1 MRDAWPFGVGMVLAP
16 KHVTETAM
24 DRAQK
29 AESIESLK
37 GVFAGAGAVV
47 VTHNLGLTVAEMT
60 DLRDRL
66 RKEGASLKVVKNRL
80 AQKALN
86 GSVGEAGDA
95 LFKGPVAIAYGS
107 DPVSAAKVTAQ
118 YAKDN
123 EKFIVI
129 GGLMGDVVLD
139 EKAVKALATLPS
151 LDQLRGKIIG
161 LLQAPATKVAGV
173 LAAPAG
179 QLARVFG
186 AYAAKDA
193 A

>member
-1 MRDAWPFGVGMVLAP
+1 
-16 KHVTETAM
+16 M

-29 AESIESLK
+29 ADSIETLK
-37 GVFAGAGAVV
+37 GVFAESGAIV
-47 VTHNLGLTVAEMT
+47 VTHYLGLTVAEMT
-60 DLRDRL
+60 DLRGRL

-86 GSVGEAGDA
+86 GAGEGAMS
-95 LFKGPVAIAYGS
+95 LFKGPVAIAFGP
-107 DPVSAAKVTAQ
+107 DAVSAAKVSTQ

-123 EKFIVI
+123 EKFSIV
-129 GGLMGDVVLD
+129 GGMMGEVVLD
-139 EKAVKALATLPS
+139 AKAVDALAKLPS
-151 LDQLRGKIIG
+151 LDELRGKLIG

-173 LAAPAG
+173 LVAPAG